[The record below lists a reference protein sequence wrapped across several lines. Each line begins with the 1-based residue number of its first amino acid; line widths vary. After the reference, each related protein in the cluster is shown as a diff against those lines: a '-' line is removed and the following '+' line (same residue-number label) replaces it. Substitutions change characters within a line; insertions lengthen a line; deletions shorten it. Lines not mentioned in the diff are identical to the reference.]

1 MTRVAQVLAATAAG
15 AVFSGLVL
23 AAQGTPPPAPAQT
36 APGAGPAMSAEEIL
50 QYHSKDEKGG
60 SPEGGRPLYEKLCA
74 SCHIY
79 GALGREVG
87 PDLTTISSRFK
98 KVDLLDS
105 ILYPSKV
112 VSDQYKSEMI
122 ELKDGKVITGVLV
135 RESAAMVVVRT
146 AESPDKPVSVPKG
159 QIAERGASPVSLM
172 PEGLFAGLSHTEI
185 ADLLAFLLA
194 PPPAK

>member
-15 AVFSGLVL
+15 AFFSGLVL
-23 AAQGTPPPAPAQT
+23 AAQGTPPPTPAQT
-36 APGAGPAMSAEEIL
+36 APGAGSGMSAEEIL

-60 SPEGGRPLYEKLCA
+60 SPEGGRPIYEKLCA

-98 KVDLLDS
+98 KVDMLDS

-112 VSDQYKSEMI
+112 ISDQYKSEMI
-122 ELKDGKVITGVLV
+122 ELTSGKVITGVLV

-146 AESPDKPVSVPKG
+146 ADSPDKPVSVPKG

-172 PEGLFAGLSHTEI
+172 PEGLLAGLSHTEI

>member
-15 AVFSGLVL
+15 AFFSGLVL
-23 AAQGTPPPAPAQT
+23 AAQGTPPPTPAQT
-36 APGAGPAMSAEEIL
+36 APGAGPGMSAEEIL

-79 GALGREVG
+79 GPIGREVG
-87 PDLTTISSRFK
+87 PDLTTISSRFRK
-98 KVDLLDS
+98 ADMLDS

-112 VSDQYKSEMI
+112 VSDQYKAEMI

-146 AESPDKPVSVPKG
+146 ADSPDKPVSVPKG

-172 PEGLFAGLSHTEI
+172 PEGLLAGLSHTEI